1 MIRYRMSADA
11 GDAEAMLNLGVMY
24 ENGRG
29 VPKDEAEAVRW
40 YRKSADAGDTKA
52 MLNLGRAYENGQ
64 GVPKDAAEAILWFHK
79 ALSSSGLSPA
89 DHQLAL
95 DRLKILEDTAKGR
108 SR

>member
-1 MIRYRMSADA
+1 MSFL
-11 GDAEAMLNLGVMY
+11 GDMYLNGI
-24 ENGRG
+24 G

-40 YRKSADAGDTKA
+40 YRKSADAGEAKA
-52 MLNLGRAYENGQ
+52 MLDLGRAYENGI
-64 GVPKDAAEAILWFHK
+64 GIPKDEAEAVLWFHK
-79 ALSSSGLSPA
+79 ALSSSGLSPD